1 MHSSMQPIYRL
12 HHNDVGKVDEH
23 QRCTARRLP
32 ASATEFG
39 LAALALTGLP
49 CNIVLPGKA
58 YNRAREEYRP
68 IGTQTDEPSIWVQ
81 DLH

>member
-1 MHSSMQPIYRL
+1 MRSSMQPIYRL

-49 CNIVLPGKA
+49 CNIVLRGRA
-58 YNRAREEYRP
+58 YNRACEEYRP
-68 IGTQTDEPSIWVQ
+68 IGTQTDEQSIWVQ